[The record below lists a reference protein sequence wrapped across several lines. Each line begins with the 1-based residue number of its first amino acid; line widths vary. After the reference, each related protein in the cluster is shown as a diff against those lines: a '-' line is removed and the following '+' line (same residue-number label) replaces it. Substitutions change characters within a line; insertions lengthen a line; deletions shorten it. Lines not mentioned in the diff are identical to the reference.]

1 MANQL
6 QFEKSPYL
14 LQHRDNPVN
23 WRPWGDKAFD
33 AARAENKPV
42 FLSIGYSTCHWCHVM
57 AHESFEDETVAKEL
71 DRGFISIKVDREERP
86 DVDAVYMAACIA
98 MTGSGGWPLTVLM
111 TPDQK
116 PFWAGTY
123 LPKASLL
130 SLLAQVE
137 RLWREER
144 ETLLSAGDELTA
156 YLQKEE
162 SGRPGAPRRELAV
175 RAAAQYA
182 RSFDPEWGGFGQ
194 APKFPTPHNLIFL
207 MRYARHSGDDAGRKM
222 AEKTLEAMYRGGL
235 FDHIGGGFSR
245 YSTDRRWLVPHFEKM
260 LYDNALLVFAYAE
273 AFQYTHRPLYGRV
286 ARRTV
291 EYVLRELEAAQG
303 GFFCGQDADSEGIE
317 GKYYVFTPEELHTVL
332 GEEKADAFCR
342 WYGVT
347 AQGNFEGHSI
357 PNLIGQRDVDEEPE
371 GMEVSREQLRVYR
384 RNRTSLHKDDKILTA
399 WNGLMIA
406 ALAKAG
412 LVLEES
418 SYLEAA
424 GRAVKFI
431 NGHLTDRDGRL
442 LARWREDQGAFPGKL
457 DDYAFYA
464 WGLLE
469 LYGATF
475 EVRYLSEA
483 QRLAG
488 LLLDFFFDREKGG
501 LYPYASDGEQ
511 LLTRSKEVY
520 DGAMPSGNAVAALV
534 FSRLAR
540 LTAETR
546 WREAARLQFAYLAG
560 AVQAYPA
567 GHGFTML
574 SLLEELWPSAELVCT
589 GKEVPAELTALLRK
603 DSRPALSV
611 LVKTP
616 ENQATLSVLAPF
628 TAGYPIPNQGAQ
640 YYLCK
645 NGACTRPTCSIADL
659 ESLLQER

>member
-175 RAAAQYA
+175 RAAAQYG

-273 AFQYTHRPLYGRV
+273 AFQYTRRPLYGRV

-317 GKYYVFTPEELHTVL
+317 GKYYVFTPKELHTVL
-332 GEEKADAFCR
+332 GEEKAEVFCR

-384 RNRTSLHKDDKILTA
+384 WNRTSLHKDDKILTA

-412 LVLEES
+412 LVLEEP

-567 GHGFTML
+567 GHSFTML

-616 ENQATLSVLAPF
+616 ENQETLSVLAPF
-628 TAGYPIPNQGAQ
+628 TAGYPIPDQGAQ